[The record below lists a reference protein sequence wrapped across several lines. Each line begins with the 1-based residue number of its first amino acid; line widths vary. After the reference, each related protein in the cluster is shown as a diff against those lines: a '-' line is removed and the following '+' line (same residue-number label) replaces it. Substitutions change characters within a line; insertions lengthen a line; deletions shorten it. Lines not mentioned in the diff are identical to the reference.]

1 MRDKLLSFTE
11 RPFVRNVAAVA
22 GGTATAQVIA
32 ILFSPLI
39 TRLYGPEAY
48 GIQGVLMSIV
58 AVGSSFAAL
67 SYPLAIV
74 LPKSDRVAHGLVI
87 LSINVGLLTSAF
99 AVVIFYVFGD
109 TILALLNAEK
119 AAAFVLLIP
128 LAMLVVVLN
137 DVLGQW
143 LIRKR
148 AFKLTAKVSA
158 ASSLLANSTK
168 LGFGFVYPTAAV
180 LVATTIFGV
189 ALRVILMFVGIRDR
203 NTSDADK
210 SVLTK
215 PPAEKG
221 RLARKYSDFAI
232 LRTPQ
237 NFINVVSVSLPV
249 VMLAKF
255 FGPTSVGFYALA
267 SMVLATPANLIG
279 GSVSNVFYPTVN
291 DAIRRGDDVRRLV
304 VKTTVGL
311 ALIGLVPLIVIVAA
325 GPFLFSLVFGAQWEQ
340 AGVYAQWLSVWLFF
354 QYVNKPAVSTI
365 PALRLQ
371 KGLLIYELFSTGSKI
386 VALLV
391 GFVLYESDVVGIALF
406 SIFGVI
412 AYLWLILWVI
422 SNAPTAKEENKT
434 EDLQ

>member
-1 MRDKLLSFTE
+1 MRERLLSFTG

-32 ILFSPLI
+32 ILFSPMI

-48 GIQGVLMSIV
+48 GIQGLLLSIV

-74 LPKSDRVAHGLVI
+74 LPKSDKEAHGLAR
-87 LSINVGLLTSAF
+87 LSINIGLLISAF
-99 AVVIFYVFGD
+99 ATVIFYVFGD
-109 TILALLNAEK
+109 TILALLNAEE
-119 AAAFVLLIP
+119 AVAFVLLIP
-128 LAMLVVVLN
+128 LAMFVVVLN

-189 ALRVILMFVGIRDR
+189 ALRVVLMCVGIRNR
-203 NTSDADK
+203 KTAIADK
-210 SVLTK
+210 SGL
-215 PPAEKG
+215 PELPAENG

-325 GPFLFSLVFGAQWEQ
+325 GPFLFSLVFGSQWEQ

-371 KGLLIYELFSTGSKI
+371 KGLLIYEVFSTGSKI
-386 VALLV
+386 VALII

-406 SIFGVI
+406 SVFGVI

-422 SNAPTAKEENKT
+422 ANAPTAKEGKGT
-434 EDLQ
+434 EDMA

>member
-1 MRDKLLSFTE
+1 MAR
-11 RPFVRNVAAVA
+11 
-22 GGTATAQVIA
+22 
-32 ILFSPLI
+32 
-39 TRLYGPEAY
+39 
-48 GIQGVLMSIV
+48 
-58 AVGSSFAAL
+58 
-67 SYPLAIV
+67 LAI
-74 LPKSDRVAHGLVI
+74 H
-87 LSINVGLLTSAF
+87 VGLLTSTFLA
-99 AVVIFYVFGD
+99 VIFYVFGD

-128 LAMLVVVLN
+128 LAMFVVVLN

-148 AFKLTAKVSA
+148 AFRLTAKVSA
-158 ASSLLANSTK
+158 VSSLLANSTK
-168 LGFGFVYPTAAV
+168 LGLGFLYPTAAA

-189 ALRVILMFVGIRDR
+189 ALRVVLMFFGIRNQ
-203 NTSDADK
+203 NTSAADK
-210 SVLTK
+210 PVLPK
-215 PPAEKG
+215 PSTENR

-249 VMLAKF
+249 VMLSKF

-304 VKTTVGL
+304 VKTTIGL

-325 GPFLFSLVFGAQWEQ
+325 GPFLFSLVFGSQWEQ

-371 KGLLIYELFSTGSKI
+371 KGLLIYEVFSTGSKI
-386 VALLV
+386 VALIV
-391 GFVLYESDVVGIALF
+391 GFVLYESDVVAIALF
-406 SIFGVI
+406 SVFGVI

-422 SNAPTAKEENKT
+422 SNAPTAKEGNGT